1 MKTTVNLCFKSENQW
16 KPLINYA
23 LNPETSKNH
32 MELMLGNQWKPLETY
47 ALNPEIKETYALS
60 PETSENHW

>member
-1 MKTTVNLCFKSENQW
+1 
-16 KPLINYA
+16 
-23 LNPETSKNH
+23 
-32 MELMLGNQWKPLETY
+32 MLGNQWKPLETY